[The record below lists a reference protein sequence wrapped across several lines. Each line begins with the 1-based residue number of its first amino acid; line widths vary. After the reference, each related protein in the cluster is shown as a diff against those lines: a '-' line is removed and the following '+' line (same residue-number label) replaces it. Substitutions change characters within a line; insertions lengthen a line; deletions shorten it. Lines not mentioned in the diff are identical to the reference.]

1 MPPAGRPKTPLTF
14 TDDER
19 AKLTRWACRRKSS
32 QALALRSRIVLACAD
47 GHTNTQVAENLGV
60 TRPTVGKWRRRFI
73 DKRLDGLSDEPRP
86 GKPPTVSVEQVEDV
100 IVTTLESTPQAATH
114 WSRRKMAEKTG
125 LSASTIGRIWR
136 TFELKPHREDSWK
149 LSNDPQFVEKVYDI
163 IGLYLSP
170 PESAVVYC
178 VDEKSQV
185 QALQRS
191 QPAF

>member
-1 MPPAGRPKTPLTF
+1 M
-14 TDDER
+14 
-19 AKLTRWACRRKSS
+19 
-32 QALALRSRIVLACAD
+32 LACAD
-47 GHTNTQVAENLGV
+47 GHTSTQVVENLGV

-73 DKRLDGLSDEPRP
+73 GKRLDGLSDESRP

-100 IVTTLESTPQAATH
+100 IVTTLESTPDGATH
-114 WSRRKMAEKTG
+114 WSRRTMAEKTG

-178 VDEKSQV
+178 VDEKSEV
-185 QALQRS
+185 QAL
-191 QPAF
+191 